1 VSEPTAPAPREGRRP
16 RLVRNERLATLA
28 SLSIASIVALGGALL
43 AGWLPRRMA
52 HAQAVRRAAAEQAP
66 RRLAVIETVAEGTG
80 RDLTLP
86 GGLIAAERTAIY
98 ARASGFVRRWLV
110 DIGDHVHTGQVL
122 AILDTPDLDQQLA
135 QARATLAQTTAT
147 LAQMIASQQF
157 AHLTADRQDTLVAQN
172 LVAQQ
177 DADQART
184 QAAVSDATV
193 RAAQAN
199 IVAQRDAVRQ
209 LEYMVSFG
217 QVIAPFDG
225 TITQRLTEIGSLVN
239 AGAGTAAQA
248 LFEVEAT
255 DPVRVF
261 VRVPQTFAL
270 SVRVDQPA
278 YVVVRQHPGQ
288 RFAGKVTRTAGALDP
303 ASRTL
308 TTEVMVPNQS
318 GDLLVGMYAEVTL
331 SATVAHRIVKVPS
344 TAIVFDAKGV
354 HVAGVDDGNHVHLL
368 VVQPGRDDGSDVEIV
383 DGLVGGE
390 RVLATPPADVLD
402 GMLVQPIGG

>member
-1 VSEPTAPAPREGRRP
+1 VSASTGPLPQGGPRP
-16 RLVRNERLATLA
+16 RLVGKSRVAALALVSVAALA
-28 SLSIASIVALGGALL
+28 GALVV
-43 AGWLPRRMA
+43 GWLPRRVA

-86 GGLIAAERTAIY
+86 GGLVAAERTGIY

-110 DIGDHVHTGQVL
+110 DIGDHVHAGQLL
-122 AILDTPDLDQQLA
+122 AVLDTPDLDQQLA
-135 QARATLAQTTAT
+135 QARATLAQTKAT
-147 LAQMIASQQF
+147 LAQMTANQQY

-193 RAAQAN
+193 RAGQAN

-209 LEYMVSFG
+209 FEFMVSFA

-225 TITQRLTEIGSLVN
+225 TITQRTIDVGSLVN

-248 LFEVEAT
+248 LFEIEAT

-261 VRVPQTFAL
+261 IRVPQTFAL

-288 RFAGKVTRTAGALDP
+288 RFLGTVTRTAGVLDP

-308 TTEVMVPNQS
+308 TTEVLVPNHS
-318 GDLLVGMYAEVTL
+318 GELLVGMYAEVTL
-331 SATVAHRIVKVPS
+331 SVAVAHRIVKVPS

-354 HVAGVDDGNHVHLL
+354 HVAGLDGDNRVHLI
-368 VVQPGRDDGSDVEIV
+368 VVQPGRDNGSDVEIV

-402 GMLVQPIGG
+402 GMLVQPIDG

>member
-1 VSEPTAPAPREGRRP
+1 MSAPAAPLPRGRP
-16 RLVRNERLATLA
+16 LLVGKKRVAALALA
-28 SLSIASIVALGGALL
+28 SVVAFAGALV
-43 AGWLPRRMA
+43 AGLLPRHVA

-66 RRLAVIETVAEGTG
+66 RRLSVVKTIAEGTG

-86 GGLIAAERTAIY
+86 GGLVAEERTAIY

-110 DIGDHVHTGQVL
+110 DIGDRVHTGQVL
-122 AILDTPDLDQQLA
+122 AMLDTPDLDQQLA
-135 QARATLAQTTAT
+135 QARAMLAQTQAT
-147 LAQMIASQQF
+147 LAQMTANQQY
-157 AHLTADRQDTLVAQN
+157 ARITANRQDTLVAEN

-177 DADQART
+177 DADQANT

-193 RAAQAN
+193 RAARAN

-217 QVIAPFDG
+217 QVVAPYDG
-225 TITQRLTEIGSLVN
+225 TITQRLTAVGSLVN

-248 LFEVEAT
+248 LFEIEAT

-270 SVRVDQPA
+270 SVRVDEPA

-288 RFAGKVTRTAGALDP
+288 RFVGKVTRSAGALDP

-308 TTEVMVPNQS
+308 TTEVQVPNHS
-318 GDLLVGMYAEVTL
+318 GELLVGMYAEVTL
-331 SATVAHRIVKVPS
+331 SVAVAHRIVRVPS

-354 HVAGVDDGNHVHLL
+354 HVAGLDDDNRVHLI
-368 VVQPGRDDGSDVEIV
+368 VVQPGRDNGNEVEIV

-390 RVLATPPADVLD
+390 RILATPPADVVD
-402 GMLVQPIGG
+402 GMPVQPIDG

>member
-1 VSEPTAPAPREGRRP
+1 VSAPTAPLPREGLRP
-16 RLVRNERLATLA
+16 RLVGRKRVAALALA
-28 SLSIASIVALGGALL
+28 SVAAFAGALV
-43 AGWLPRRMA
+43 AGLLPRHVA
-52 HAQAVRRAAAEQAP
+52 HAQAVHRAAAEQAP
-66 RRLAVIETVAEGTG
+66 RRLSVIKTIAEGTG

-86 GGLIAAERTAIY
+86 GGLVAQQRTAIY
-98 ARASGFVRRWLV
+98 ARASGFVRRWFV

-122 AILDTPDLDQQLA
+122 AVLDTPDLDQQLA
-135 QARATLAQTTAT
+135 QARATLAQTKAT
-147 LAQMIASQQF
+147 LAQMTANQQY
-157 AHLTADRQDTLVAQN
+157 AHLSANRQDTLVAQN

-177 DADQART
+177 DADQANT

-199 IVAQRDAVRQ
+199 IVAQGDAVRQ

-225 TITQRLTEIGSLVN
+225 TITRRLTEVGSLVN

-248 LFEVEAT
+248 LFEIEAT

-261 VRVPQTFAL
+261 IRVPQTFAL
-270 SVRVDQPA
+270 SVRVDEPA

-288 RFAGKVTRTAGALDP
+288 RFSGKVTRTGGALDP

-308 TTEVMVPNQS
+308 TTEVLVPNHA
-318 GDLLVGMYAEVTL
+318 GELLVGMYAEVTL
-331 SATVAHRIVKVPS
+331 SVAVAHRIVKVPS

-354 HVAGVDDGNHVHLL
+354 HVAGLDDDNRVHLI
-368 VVQPGRDDGSDVEIV
+368 VVQPGRDNGSDIEIV

-390 RVLATPPADVLD
+390 RILATPPADVLE
-402 GMLVQPIGG
+402 GMLVQPVDG

>member
-1 VSEPTAPAPREGRRP
+1 VSVSLAPPPRGEPRP
-16 RLVRNERLATLA
+16 RLLGHKRGAALTL
-28 SLSIASIVALGGALL
+28 VALAALAVAL
-43 AGWLPRRMA
+43 VAGLLPRHLA
-52 HAQAVRRAAAEQAP
+52 HAQAVRRTAAEQAP
-66 RRLAVIETVAEGTG
+66 RRLSVIRTVAEGTG

-86 GGLIAAERTAIY
+86 GGLVAQERTAIY

-110 DIGDHVHTGQVL
+110 DIGDHVHTGQLL
-122 AILDTPDLDQQLA
+122 AVLDTPDLDQQLS
-135 QARATLAQTTAT
+135 QARAMLAQTKAT
-147 LAQMIASQQF
+147 LAQMTANQQY
-157 AHLTADRQDTLVAQN
+157 ARLTAIRQDTLVAQS

-177 DADQART
+177 DADQANA

-199 IVAQRDAVRQ
+199 IAAQSDAVRQ
-209 LEYMVSFG
+209 LEFMVSFG
-217 QVIAPFDG
+217 QVVAPFDG
-225 TITQRLTEIGSLVN
+225 TITQRLTAVGSLVN

-248 LFEVEAT
+248 LFEIEQT

-261 VRVPQTFAL
+261 IRVPQTFAL

-278 YVVVRQHPGQ
+278 YIVVRQHPGQ
-288 RFAGKVTRTAGALDP
+288 RFVGKVTRTAGALDP

-308 TTEVMVPNQS
+308 TTEVVVPNHS

-331 SATVAHRIVKVPS
+331 SAAVAHRIVKVPS

-354 HVAGVDDGNHVHLL
+354 HVAGLDDDNRVHLI
-368 VVQPGRDDGSDVEIV
+368 VVQPGRDNGSDVEIV

-402 GMLVQPIGG
+402 GMLVQPIDG